1 MKVYVVNEGDTLQS
15 IAEKFRVS
23 VERLAFDNEI
33 QRQELVVGQA
43 LLILEP
49 EQIYTIE
56 EGDTLAGIAEQFGQ
70 TVIHL
75 VRSNPYLLNETFLL
89 PGRQIVIDYKNTEN
103 REMDV
108 SGYAYSFIKE
118 AVLEETLLYIDEL
131 LPFSYGYNEDGSL
144 IAMNDDRLL
153 SEADRFGRRKRM
165 VSTPLDRNERF
176 NNQLVIRLLES
187 SVIQDTLLANIL
199 NVMREK
205 GYQALDIDFEFIP
218 AAYREAYVAFIQKTT
233 AMLHDSGFE
242 VSVAVPPKIAD
253 DQPGLL
259 YEGIDYEGIGRA
271 ADTVFLMTYEWG
283 YKYGPPMA
291 VAPVPNVRRVLD
303 YAVSVIPN
311 DKIYM
316 GIPNYA
322 YDWPLPFERNVT
334 EAETIGNVE
343 AVRRAYQYRTE
354 ILYDE
359 TARAPYYYYTKDGI
373 QHVVWFE
380 DVRSI
385 REKYNLVAEYG
396 FRGAGYWNLMREFRA
411 NWLYVAQITMNPL
424 AQRKFSRR

>member
-15 IAEKFRVS
+15 IAEKFCVS

-49 EQIYTIE
+49 EQIYTID

-75 VRSNPYLLNETFLL
+75 VRTNPYLLNETFLL

-165 VSTPLDRNERF
+165 VITPLDRNERF
-176 NNQLVIRLLES
+176 NNQLVVHLLES
-187 SVIQDTLLANIL
+187 SVIQDTLLVNIL

-218 AAYREAYVAFIQKTT
+218 APYREAYVAFIQKTT
-233 AMLHDSGFE
+233 KILHDSGFE

-411 NWLYVAQITMNPL
+411 NWLYVAQITTNPL
-424 AQRKFSRR
+424 AQRE

>member
-1 MKVYVVNEGDTLQS
+1 MDMKVYVVNEGDTLQS

-70 TVIHL
+70 KVIHL

-89 PGRQIVIDYKNTEN
+89 PGRQIVIAYKDTEN

-108 SGYAYSFIKE
+108 FGYAYSFIKE

-153 SEADRFGRRKRM
+153 SEANRFGRRKRM
-165 VSTPLDRNERF
+165 VITPLDRNERF
-176 NNQLVIRLLES
+176 NNQLVICLLES
-187 SVIQDTLLANIL
+187 SAVQDILLANIL
-199 NVMREK
+199 NIMREK
-205 GYQALDIDFEFIP
+205 GYRALDIDFEFIP
-218 AAYREAYVAFIQKTT
+218 APYREAYVAFIQKTT
-233 AMLHDSGFE
+233 KMLHDSGFE

-291 VAPVPNVRRVLD
+291 
-303 YAVSVIPN
+303 
-311 DKIYM
+311 
-316 GIPNYA
+316 G
-322 YDWPLPFERNVT
+322 
-334 EAETIGNVE
+334 G
-343 AVRRAYQYRTE
+343 
-354 ILYDE
+354 
-359 TARAPYYYYTKDGI
+359 APYKGRDINTDHQWLLRLFRTY
-373 QHVVWFE
+373 E
-380 DVRSI
+380 
-385 REKYNLVAEYG
+385 EY
-396 FRGAGYWNLMREFRA
+396 
-411 NWLYVAQITMNPL
+411 
-424 AQRKFSRR
+424 

>member
-1 MKVYVVNEGDTLQS
+1 MDMKVYVVNEGDTLQS

-70 TVIHL
+70 KVIHL

-89 PGRQIVIDYKNTEN
+89 PGRQIVIAYKDTEN

-108 SGYAYSFIKE
+108 FGYAYSFIKE

-153 SEADRFGRRKRM
+153 SEANRFGRRKRM
-165 VSTPLDRNERF
+165 VITPLDRNERF
-176 NNQLVIRLLES
+176 NNQLVICLLES
-187 SVIQDTLLANIL
+187 SAVQDILLANIL
-199 NVMREK
+199 NIMREK
-205 GYQALDIDFEFIP
+205 GYRALDIDFEFIP
-218 AAYREAYVAFIQKTT
+218 APYREAYVAFIQKTT
-233 AMLHDSGFE
+233 KMLHDSGFE

-271 ADTVFLMTYEWG
+271 VFLMTYEWG

-359 TARAPYYYYTKDGI
+359 TAMAPYYYYTKEGI

-411 NWLYVAQITMNPL
+411 NWLYVAQITTNAL
-424 AQRKFSRR
+424 AQRE

>member
-1 MKVYVVNEGDTLQS
+1 MDMKVYVVNEGDTLQS

-56 EGDTLAGIAEQFGQ
+56 EGDTLAGIAEQVGQ
-70 TVIHL
+70 KVIHL

-89 PGRQIVIDYKNTEN
+89 PGRQIVIAYKDTEN

-153 SEADRFGRRKRM
+153 SEANRFGRRKRM
-165 VSTPLDRNERF
+165 VITPLDRNERF
-176 NNQLVIRLLES
+176 NNQLVICLLES
-187 SVIQDTLLANIL
+187 SAVQDILLANIL
-199 NVMREK
+199 NIMGEK
-205 GYQALDIDFEFIP
+205 GYRALDIDFEFIP
-218 AAYREAYVAFIQKTT
+218 APYREAYVAFIQKTT
-233 AMLHDSGFE
+233 KMLHDSGFE

-259 YEGIDYEGIGRA
+259 YEGIDYEEIGR
-271 ADTVFLMTYEWG
+271 Y
-283 YKYGPPMA
+283 
-291 VAPVPNVRRVLD
+291 
-303 YAVSVIPN
+303 
-311 DKIYM
+311 
-316 GIPNYA
+316 GIP
-322 YDWPLPFERNVT
+322 YD
-334 EAETIGNVE
+334 I
-343 AVRRAYQYRTE
+343 
-354 ILYDE
+354 
-359 TARAPYYYYTKDGI
+359 
-373 QHVVWFE
+373 
-380 DVRSI
+380 
-385 REKYNLVAEYG
+385 
-396 FRGAGYWNLMREFRA
+396 
-411 NWLYVAQITMNPL
+411 
-424 AQRKFSRR
+424 

>member
-75 VRSNPYLLNETFLL
+75 VRSNPYLLNESFLL

-165 VSTPLDRNERF
+165 VITPLDRNERF

-218 AAYREAYVAFIQKTT
+218 APYREAYVAFIQKTT
-233 AMLHDSGFE
+233 KMLHNSGFE

-411 NWLYVAQITMNPL
+411 NWLYVAQITTNPL
-424 AQRKFSRR
+424 AQRE

>member
-165 VSTPLDRNERF
+165 VITPLDRNERF

>member
-49 EQIYTIE
+49 EQIYTID

-75 VRSNPYLLNETFLL
+75 VRTNPYLLNETFLL

-165 VSTPLDRNERF
+165 VITPLDRNERF
-176 NNQLVIRLLES
+176 NNQLVVHLLES
-187 SVIQDTLLANIL
+187 SVIQDTLLVNIL

-218 AAYREAYVAFIQKTT
+218 APYREAYVAFIQKTT
-233 AMLHDSGFE
+233 KILHDSGFE

-411 NWLYVAQITMNPL
+411 NWLYVAQITTNPL
-424 AQRKFSRR
+424 AQRE

>member
-70 TVIHL
+70 PVIHL

-165 VSTPLDRNERF
+165 VITPLDRNERF
-176 NNQLVIRLLES
+176 NNQLVVRLLES
-187 SVIQDTLLANIL
+187 SVIQDTLLVNIL

-218 AAYREAYVAFIQKTT
+218 APYREAYVVFIQKTT
-233 AMLHDSGFE
+233 KILHDSGFE

-380 DVRSI
+380 AVRSI
-385 REKYNLVAEYG
+385 QEKYNLVAEYG

-411 NWLYVAQITMNPL
+411 NWLYVAQITTNPL
-424 AQRKFSRR
+424 AQRE

>member
-165 VSTPLDRNERF
+165 VITPLDRNERF

-218 AAYREAYVAFIQKTT
+218 APYREAYVAFIQKTT
-233 AMLHDSGFE
+233 KILHDSGFE

-311 DKIYM
+311 NKIYM

-343 AVRRAYQYRTE
+343 AVRRAYQYRME

-385 REKYNLVAEYG
+385 QEKYNLVAEYG

-411 NWLYVAQITMNPL
+411 NWLYVAQITTNPL
-424 AQRKFSRR
+424 AQRE

>member
-144 IAMNDDRLL
+144 IAMNDDGLL

-165 VSTPLDRNERF
+165 VITPLDRNERF

-233 AMLHDSGFE
+233 KILHDSGFE

-411 NWLYVAQITMNPL
+411 NWLYVAQITTNPL
-424 AQRKFSRR
+424 AQRE

>member
-56 EGDTLAGIAEQFGQ
+56 EGDTLAGIAEQFEQ

-89 PGRQIVIDYKNTEN
+89 SGRQIVIDYKNTEN

-165 VSTPLDRNERF
+165 VITPLDRNERF
-176 NNQLVIRLLES
+176 NNQLVVRLLES
-187 SVIQDTLLANIL
+187 SVIQDTLLVNIL

-218 AAYREAYVAFIQKTT
+218 APYREAYVAFIQKTT
-233 AMLHDSGFE
+233 KILHDSGFE

-411 NWLYVAQITMNPL
+411 NWLYVAQITTNPL
-424 AQRKFSRR
+424 AQRE

>member
-89 PGRQIVIDYKNTEN
+89 PGRQIVITYKDMEN

-165 VSTPLDRNERF
+165 VITPLDRNERF
-176 NNQLVIRLLES
+176 NNQLVVHLLES
-187 SVIQDTLLANIL
+187 SVIQDTLLVNIL

-218 AAYREAYVAFIQKTT
+218 APYREAYVAFIQKTT
-233 AMLHDSGFE
+233 KMLHNSGFE

-411 NWLYVAQITMNPL
+411 NWLYVAQITTNPL
-424 AQRKFSRR
+424 AQRE

>member
-1 MKVYVVNEGDTLQS
+1 MDMKVYVVNEGDTLQS

-56 EGDTLAGIAEQFGQ
+56 EGDTLAGIAEQVGQ
-70 TVIHL
+70 KVIHL

-89 PGRQIVIDYKNTEN
+89 PGRQIVIAYKDTEN

-153 SEADRFGRRKRM
+153 SEANRFGRRKRM
-165 VSTPLDRNERF
+165 VITPLDRNERF
-176 NNQLVIRLLES
+176 NNQLVICLLES
-187 SVIQDTLLANIL
+187 SAVQDILLANIL
-199 NVMREK
+199 NIMREK
-205 GYQALDIDFEFIP
+205 GYRALDIDFEFIP
-218 AAYREAYVAFIQKTT
+218 APYREAYVAFIQKTT
-233 AMLHDSGFE
+233 KMLHDSGFE

-259 YEGIDYEGIGRA
+259 YEGIDYEEIGRA

-359 TARAPYYYYTKDGI
+359 TAMAPYYYYTKEGI

-411 NWLYVAQITMNPL
+411 NWLYVAQITTNAL
-424 AQRKFSRR
+424 AQRM

>member
-56 EGDTLAGIAEQFGQ
+56 EGDTLAGIEEQFGQ

-165 VSTPLDRNERF
+165 VITPLDRNERF

-187 SVIQDTLLANIL
+187 SVIQDTLLDNIL

-233 AMLHDSGFE
+233 KILHDSGFE

-385 REKYNLVAEYG
+385 QEKYNLIAEYG

-411 NWLYVAQITMNPL
+411 NWLYVAQITTNPL
-424 AQRKFSRR
+424 AQRE

>member
-1 MKVYVVNEGDTLQS
+1 MDMKVYVVNEGDTLQS

-70 TVIHL
+70 KVIHL

-89 PGRQIVIDYKNTEN
+89 PGRQIVIAYKDTEN

-153 SEADRFGRRKRM
+153 SEANRFGRRKRM
-165 VSTPLDRNERF
+165 VITPLDRNERF
-176 NNQLVIRLLES
+176 NNQLVICLLES
-187 SVIQDTLLANIL
+187 SAVQDILLANIL
-199 NVMREK
+199 NIMGKK
-205 GYQALDIDFEFIP
+205 GYWALDIDFEFIP
-218 AAYREAYVAFIQKTT
+218 ASYREAYVAFIQK
-233 AMLHDSGFE
+233 AANLLHNSGYE

-259 YEGIDYEGIGRA
+259 YEGIDYEEIGRA

-291 VAPVPNVRRVLD
+291 VAPVPNVRKVLD

-343 AVRRAYQYRTE
+343 AVRRAYQHRTE

-359 TARAPYYYYTKDGI
+359 TAMAPYYYYTIEGI

-411 NWLYVAQITMNPL
+411 NWLYVAQITTNAL
-424 AQRKFSRR
+424 AQRK

>member
-33 QRQELVVGQA
+33 QRQEVVVGQA

-165 VSTPLDRNERF
+165 VITPLDRNERF

-233 AMLHDSGFE
+233 KILHDSGFE

-385 REKYNLVAEYG
+385 REKYNLIAEYG

-411 NWLYVAQITMNPL
+411 NWLYVAQITTNPL
-424 AQRKFSRR
+424 AQRK